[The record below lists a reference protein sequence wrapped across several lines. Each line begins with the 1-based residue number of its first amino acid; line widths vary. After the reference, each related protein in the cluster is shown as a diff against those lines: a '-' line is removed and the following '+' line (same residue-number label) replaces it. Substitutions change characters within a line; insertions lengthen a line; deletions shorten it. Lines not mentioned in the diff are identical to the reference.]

1 MSFIVCVRSD
11 DCAIALIFGATI
23 LWRKKID
30 RWSFFE
36 AVKVDVRRPQ
46 PQQNNINNINNN
58 DDDDNIDDDDDDGDD
73 DDNDNVVADSNNNK

>member
-1 MSFIVCVRSD
+1 MSFLVCVRS

-46 PQQNNINNINNN
+46 PQQNNININ
-58 DDDDNIDDDDDDGDD
+58 DNIDNNIDDYDD